1 MDKADILLA
10 MGNCRGAFEM
20 LETGKQA
27 FDNFIWPPQL
37 EAPEVDMHLLSGDID
52 FANRWFQK
60 KQFHP
65 SKKVEYFQL
74 GEYFVFARLLVAQS
88 RYEEARKLLD
98 ELRMIAESA
107 GANYWLIKS
116 PGITSRYMPRLEP
129 TPGGA
134 GCPETSCNTW

>member
-52 FANRWFQK
+52 FANRWFQ
-60 KQFHP
+60 
-65 SKKVEYFQL
+65 
-74 GEYFVFARLLVAQS
+74 
-88 RYEEARKLLD
+88 
-98 ELRMIAESA
+98 
-107 GANYWLIKS
+107 
-116 PGITSRYMPRLEP
+116 
-129 TPGGA
+129 
-134 GCPETSCNTW
+134 